1 MALSDYEKHVLEQME
16 EEFRRADPAF
26 ASEMEKPIEEPPS
39 GPLSPRRIALGAVLA
54 LSGLGVLVGA
64 VSLGY
69 SIWSILLGVLGFVF
83 MVAGVWY
90 AISSPKGGRGRA
102 SRSSRPEAGGRLG
115 GLHPRSG
122 APLGGAPP
130 GRLSPSSDRTSPRP
144 RGSPRG
150 RGRVRGG
157 APGLHFAPRS
167 APGDPHLPPRR
178 GRASLRVPES
188 SWALR
193 LRRFC
198 DAPEVKVSPLFT
210 TTSFP
215 HNHAEMVSGLVQISL
230 SCAYFLNMC
239 GVKWGKVFR
248 GGRR

>member
-90 AISSPKGGRGRA
+90 AISSPKGG
-102 SRSSRPEAGGRLG
+102 E
-115 GLHPRSG
+115 G
-122 APLGGAPP
+122 AHL
-130 GRLSPSSDRTSPRP
+130 
-144 RGSPRG
+144 
-150 RGRVRGG
+150 
-157 APGLHFAPRS
+157 APR
-167 APGDPHLPPRR
+167 APKPEGGWAGFIRDQERR
-178 GRASLRVPES
+178 WEE
-188 SWALR
+188 
-193 LRRFC
+193 RRR
-198 DAPEVKVSPLFT
+198 DD
-210 TTSFP
+210 
-215 HNHAEMVSGLVQISL
+215 
-230 SCAYFLNMC
+230 
-239 GVKWGKVFR
+239 
-248 GGRR
+248 